1 MRDDMHDWVIAN
13 ENVAKVLAAKGCQY
27 QLVFARNA
35 GHVDRAVRQQTSAG
49 GSGISVA
56 GLFQLQERRI
66 DGITFIGREGSE
78 QLERPRR
85 RSYTASRLIGRERSI
100 RDAKQILHC

>member
-56 GLFQLQERRI
+56 GLFHCRSEELMGLRSSGEK
-66 DGITFIGREGSE
+66 DPNSLKDLEG
-78 QLERPRR
+78 
-85 RSYTASRLIGRERSI
+85 
-100 RDAKQILHC
+100 DHILRAG